1 MATTPSPEAPTH
13 SSQTQRRGRR
23 LRRGNRGRKIAP
35 VGPEGIIQRELIAG
49 FSVERVEGIAGG
61 EIRAESAVSPCQ
73 EIGLKVIVSIIGRA
87 PVGSSWIGGAIA

>member
-1 MATTPSPEAPTH
+1 MATTHSPEAHT
-13 SSQTQRRGRR
+13 SRQQKQRRGRR
-23 LRRGNRGRKIAP
+23 FRRGNRGRKIAP

-61 EIRAESAVSPCQ
+61 EIRAESAVSKRK
-73 EIGLKVIVSIIGRA
+73 EIRLKVIVRIIGRA